1 METQTVNPKR
11 YREKKTAT
19 IQNELAKVIEIQKV
33 LLNDFIKLSN
43 ILNNIMEIVQRNNT
57 KV

>member
-11 YREKKTAT
+11 YREKKTIT